1 MTKEEKRLWYDFLK
15 LLPIA
20 VNRQKMLGEFIVDFY
35 CASAKLVIEIDGSQH
50 YDEENTLQDLRRD
63 DYLLSLGL
71 TVLRY
76 SNRDINERFTDV
88 CSDIYKYLNI

>member
-1 MTKEEKRLWYDFLK
+1 
-15 LLPIA
+15 
-20 VNRQKMLGEFIVDFY
+20 MLGEFIVDFY
-35 CASAKLVIEIDGSQH
+35 CASAKLVIEIDGLQH

-63 DYLLSLGL
+63 DYLQSLGL

-76 SNRDINERFTDV
+76 TNRDINERFTDV